1 MFWQLARPNRLLL
14 YASNE
19 GDYWVRLIPLILVAR
34 QVLKIH
40 PNPKKFV
47 ISSRGGGSNESQG
60 ENESR
65 VKIGWGWKL
74 GEGENRVRVKIGW
87 GWKYGKGENR
97 MRVKIGWGWKY
108 CEVKFR
114 YFTFILLLV
123 ICKILSFLATWIPLS
138 FSTELYDIQSCS
150 RVSPTASNPVKFF
163 ILFRAKFKI
172 TKFFSPFKF
181 AILSIAFVHRFNFLQ
196 FTSTNNLKN
205 ICQ

>member
-1 MFWQLARPNRLLL
+1 M
-14 YASNE
+14 
-19 GDYWVRLIPLILVAR
+19 
-34 QVLKIH
+34 
-40 PNPKKFV
+40 
-47 ISSRGGGSNESQG
+47 
-60 ENESR
+60 
-65 VKIGWGWKL
+65 
-74 GEGENRVRVKIGW
+74 
-87 GWKYGKGENR
+87 
-97 MRVKIGWGWKY
+97 
-108 CEVKFR
+108 KFR

-123 ICKILSFLATWIPLS
+123 ICKILSFLATWIPFS

-205 ICQ
+205 ICQQMPQESIQRAPGVHRRSVVVSGHPTMGSHFDDPH